1 MQPLGIPTLT
11 RGAPRALTREVWTW
25 IEARRLIPLFDRL
38 RPGVLQFKNAAY
50 SADPKSCPYFS
61 SELDANGEFGAR
73 RGTARPLV
81 RPAMRKERQ
90 VGGLIR
96 NAPSRPHLKEFTTWG
111 FAAQNGRLLGR
122 SRISPLLSEFFKPEG
137 HLPPS
142 YTSTSS
148 SFAASREESS
158 SASQARS
165 VS

>member
-1 MQPLGIPTLT
+1 MQSLGIPTLT
-11 RGAPRALTREVWTW
+11 RGAPRALTREVWTR
-25 IEARRLIPLFDRL
+25 IEACRVVPLFDRP
-38 RPGVLQFKNAAY
+38 RPGVLQFKKRRLLGRCEIM
-50 SADPKSCPYFS
+50 SILLKRVGC
-61 SELDANGEFGAR
+61 ERRIRGAER
-73 RGTARPLV
+73 HGTAIGSPRHAKRTPS
-81 RPAMRKERQ
+81 R
-90 VGGLIR
+90 GLIR
-96 NAPSRPHLKEFTTWG
+96 NAPSRPHLREFATWG

-122 SRISPLLSEFFKPEG
+122 SRISPLLSEYFKPEG

>member
-25 IEARRLIPLFDRL
+25 IEARR
-38 RPGVLQFKNAAY
+38 VV
-50 SADPKSCPYFS
+50 PYLTACDLGFCNS
-61 SELDANGEFGAR
+61 KTPTTRQIRNHVHTSQASWTRTANSGRGED
-73 RGTARPLV
+73 GTAIGSPRHAKRTPS
-81 RPAMRKERQ
+81 R
-90 VGGLIR
+90 GLIR
-96 NAPSRPHLKEFTTWG
+96 NAPSRPHLREFATWG

-142 YTSTSS
+142 YTSTSP
-148 SFAASREESS
+148 SFAASREESN